1 MSVPL
6 PQTVRRTSMS
16 VPPNP
21 HYPNP
26 HPPHFTRPPSTRR
39 MRRSASWDL
48 FDDTTMTFG
57 EHLEV
62 LRVHVFRA
70 VLGLVI
76 TVVASLFFGDT
87 IFFWL
92 RQPVEQALRDRGIE
106 NVELDMPKESFYEYL
121 KKLVSGTTKKTDTP
135 PPPPPE
141 ELKKDQ
147 LRVRIDRSEL
157 LKALGLP
164 PETKTPPVDPQQ
176 PLPDDPPPPTA
187 PADNS
192 VDIIITAPE
201 FAQLQRVIEDTS
213 RITSFKPEEGFM
225 VYMKVCF
232 FSGLFIAA
240 PWVFYQLWLF
250 VAAGLYPHERRYVY
264 LYLPLSV
271 MLFIAGALGG
281 FFFAFPLMLDF
292 LIGFSDWMGVTVQ
305 PRLSEYISTA
315 MLMPLLFGVSFQLP
329 LVMLFLERIGV
340 CTEQT
345 YRDNWRIAVLAISV
359 ASMVLTTSPDPWS
372 MLLMM
377 VPLLFLYVLGIFL
390 CRFRLSGPAS
400 PIQ

>member
-1 MSVPL
+1 
-6 PQTVRRTSMS
+6 
-16 VPPNP
+16 
-21 HYPNP
+21 
-26 HPPHFTRPPSTRR
+26 
-39 MRRSASWDL
+39 MRRSANWDL

-70 VLGLVI
+70 VVGLML
-76 TVVASLFFGDT
+76 TVSASLFFGDT

-106 NVELDMPKESFYEYL
+106 NVELDMPQKSFYEYL
-121 KKLVSGTTKKTDTP
+121 QGLLSGTTAAAPAPAP
-135 PPPPPE
+135 PPA

-157 LKALGLP
+157 QRALGLP
-164 PETKTPPVDPQQ
+164 PAPESSAPSPAATTPPAADIQAAP
-176 PLPDDPPPPTA
+176 PELPEAELPEF
-187 PADNS
+187 
-192 VDIIITAPE
+192 VEVVITAPE

-232 FSGLFIAA
+232 FSGLFLAA

-271 MLFIAGALGG
+271 VLFMAGAAGG

-315 MLMPLLFGVSFQLP
+315 MLMPLLFGISFQLP
-329 LVMLFLERIGV
+329 LVMLFLERINI
-340 CTEQT
+340 CTVQT
-345 YRDNWRIAVLAISV
+345 YRENWRIAVLAISV

-377 VPLLFLYVLGIFL
+377 FPLLFLYVLGIFL
-390 CRFRLSGPAS
+390 CQFRLGGPAS
-400 PIQ
+400 PIR

>member
-1 MSVPL
+1 
-6 PQTVRRTSMS
+6 
-16 VPPNP
+16 
-21 HYPNP
+21 
-26 HPPHFTRPPSTRR
+26 
-39 MRRSASWDL
+39 MRRSANWDL

-70 VLGLVI
+70 VVGLML
-76 TVVASLFFGDT
+76 TVSASLFFGDT

-106 NVELDMPKESFYEYL
+106 NVQLDMPQKSFYEYL
-121 KKLVSGTTKKTDTP
+121 QSLLSGTATEAPAP
-135 PPPPPE
+135 PPPAA

-157 LKALGLP
+157 HKALGLP
-164 PETKTPPVDPQQ
+164 LPPSPS
-176 PLPDDPPPPTA
+176 PA
-187 PADNS
+187 PAPATSPPSAADTPAPS
-192 VDIIITAPE
+192 TDAQTTSPALPEYVDVVITAPE

-232 FSGLFIAA
+232 FSGLFLAA

-271 MLFIAGALGG
+271 VLFIAGAAGG

-329 LVMLFLERIGV
+329 LVMLFLERINI
-340 CTEQT
+340 CTVQT
-345 YRDNWRIAVLAISV
+345 YRENWRIAVLAISV

-377 VPLLFLYVLGIFL
+377 FPLLFLYVLGIFL
-390 CRFRLSGPAS
+390 CQFRLGGPAS
-400 PIQ
+400 PIR